1 EEAETKNKK
10 LEQLLLEKDQEI
22 SSLSHKLSL
31 SDAEMDKA
39 ERELTLLKSA
49 SADGDHH
56 KSTNETLL
64 RKIQLL
70 EEELDAAEKNVKETV
85 QKCVLRSNPNHCL
98 ILKYGI
104 CH

>member
-1 EEAETKNKK
+1 
-10 LEQLLLEKDQEI
+10 
-22 SSLSHKLSL
+22 
-31 SDAEMDKA
+31 MDKA

-49 SADGDHH
+49 NADGDHH

-85 QKCVLRSNPNHCL
+85 QKYVSSGSIPRISIISNWYIDCGRWMSRQNTLSVKFSVSSRSEING
-98 ILKYGI
+98 KVSSR
-104 CH
+104 